1 MSLSKQYN
9 TDKSIEKSGVRVTF
23 GTNADGTE
31 IALILA
37 RAGGANSRFQSV
49 ADVVLKP
56 YRRQIQ
62 NETIEPAVL
71 KSKMIEIYA
80 KTVIKDWEN
89 VALSD
94 LTGDEA
100 DKGYAT
106 HSEENVIALFT
117 RLPDFFTEVQAIT
130 DNLSVFRA
138 EGLEEDAKN

>member
-9 TDKSIEKSGVRVTF
+9 TDTSAEKSGVRVTF
-23 GTNADGTE
+23 GHNSDDTE

-37 RAGGANSRFQSV
+37 RSGGANTRFQSV
-49 ADVVLKP
+49 ADVILKP

-62 NETIEPAVL
+62 NDTVDSKVL
-71 KSKMIEIYA
+71 RAKMVEIYA
-80 KTVIKDWEN
+80 KTVVKDWEN

-94 LTGDEA
+94 VTGNEE
-100 DKGYAT
+100 DKGYAEF
-106 HSEENVIALFT
+106 SEENVIALFT
-117 RLPDFFTEVQAIT
+117 RLPDFFSEVQSIT

>member
-9 TDKSIEKSGVRVTF
+9 TDKSAEKTGIRVTF
-23 GTNADGTE
+23 GHNSDGTE

-37 RAGGANSRFQSV
+37 RSGGANTRFQSV
-49 ADVVLKP
+49 ADVILKP

-62 NETIEPAVL
+62 NDTVDNTVL
-71 KSKMIEIYA
+71 RAKMIEIYA
-80 KTVIKDWEN
+80 KTVVKDWEK

-94 LTGDEA
+94 VTGNED
-100 DKGYAT
+100 DKGYAEF
-106 HSEENVIALFT
+106 SEENVIALFT
-117 RLPDFFTEVQAIT
+117 RLPDFFTEVQSIT